1 VTSRRQERR
10 LAIDVLYQADVTG
23 TRPSDV
29 LQTWAESD
37 RAISEFTR
45 EIVTGL
51 EAHQIEIDQ
60 MLEEHAE
67 GWSVDRMAALDRSIL
82 RVAVFELLYRS
93 DVPRSVAI
101 SEAVAAAAELSSDA
115 SRRFV
120 NGLLGRIAR
129 ELSAPG

>member
-1 VTSRRQERR
+1 M
-10 LAIDVLYQADVTG
+10 AIDVLYQADVTG
-23 TRPSDV
+23 TPPSEV

-51 EAHQIEIDQ
+51 ETHQIEIDP

-101 SEAVAAAAELSSDA
+101 SEAVTAAAELSSDA
-115 SRRFV
+115 SKRFV

-129 ELSAPG
+129 ELPAPPG